1 MSLRKDLVSKLIKYR
16 EEKGFTTYAL
26 RKIERAKQ
34 PKPIAGVNVT
44 TLNSIEKDPTFAPSR
59 DTIFS
64 LLDFFN
70 IKYKL
75 DDFGNPQKIKHET
88 ECKSR

>member
-1 MSLRKDLVSKLIKYR
+1 MTIAIMDM
-16 EEKGFTTYAL
+16 
-26 RKIERAKQ
+26 
-34 PKPIAGVNVT
+34 PIYF
-44 TLNSIEKDPTFAPSR
+44 NSG

-64 LLDFFN
+64 LLDFCN